1 MSLCIPWHTEVQ
13 LWFKLCIKVLWMS
26 WEKAAS
32 VITSPDNDVVITQI
46 NAGCYATSPDTVHT
60 RVRRAN
66 DRLKSGLLFCC
77 LMVIAVIMLPVK
89 LTERRGAGL
98 DNYIRC
104 WKKHKGLSQ
113 HTEIQKPK
121 RQYSIYIYL
130 AAGKIVMLKCSNLPA
145 GKLFKTINRHTHI
158 EPYPVWVTHAQGT
171 QIYV

>member
-1 MSLCIPWHTEVQ
+1 MAWSLIESFFCLVFFQCTKKVLRSMQNVSLYPLAHRGAVVVYIVYQSTMDVVRESSLCNYQPWQWCCNYTDKCW
-13 LWFKLCIKVLWMS
+13 LLCNKPRHS
-26 WEKAAS
+26 
-32 VITSPDNDVVITQI
+32 T
-46 NAGCYATSPDTVHT
+46 HT

-130 AAGKIVMLKCSNLPA
+130 AAG
-145 GKLFKTINRHTHI
+145 
-158 EPYPVWVTHAQGT
+158 
-171 QIYV
+171 